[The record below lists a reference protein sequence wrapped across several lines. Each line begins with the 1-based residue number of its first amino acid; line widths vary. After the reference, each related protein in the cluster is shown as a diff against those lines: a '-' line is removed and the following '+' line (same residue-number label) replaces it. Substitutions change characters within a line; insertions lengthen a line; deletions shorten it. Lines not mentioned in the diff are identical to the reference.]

1 MFRWPALLALLL
13 LAALPPRAEA
23 HPHVRIDA
31 EVTAHLTD
39 GKITRLSLT
48 WWFDE
53 FVSSDMM
60 EVPPGAKRAV
70 PPSAERLKKL
80 AADSEQG
87 LKFENYYTLLVIGE
101 RRQPVQKIENLTA
114 SFEKRRLVY
123 RFDIPLPEPV
133 DPIKQPLGVLLYDE
147 TFYVD
152 ISVPD
157 DQKVAY
163 KGLGPKLRCGESRA
177 TDRAAQTAMGGFAAP
192 ILITLKCQ

>member
-1 MFRWPALLALLL
+1 MLRLLTLLALLL
-13 LAALPPRAEA
+13 TAATPLRGDA

-39 GKITRLSLT
+39 GKITRLSLI

-60 EVPPGAKRAV
+60 EIPPGAKRAV
-70 PPSAERLKKL
+70 PPSPERLKKL

-87 LKFENYYTLLVIGE
+87 LKYENYYTLLVIGD
-101 RRQPVQKIENLTA
+101 RRTPVQKIENLTA

-133 DPIKQPLGVLLYDE
+133 DPSKVPLGVLLYDE

-157 DQKVAY
+157 DQKVTY
-163 KGLGPKLRCGESRA
+163 KGLAPKQRCTESRE
-177 TDRAAQTAMGGFAAP
+177 TDRVAQAAMGGFAAP